1 MQWWEKTVEYF
12 FIKKYVADHLVAPL
26 DGNHELAG
34 DAFLSDNQ
42 QKWIMIEFKARAESL
57 DTEKKKFRSYDE
69 AYNALGKYDHHHYLI
84 YGEILNGEFDLVAK
98 TYFSRRVPKDIKK
111 IVEYGRDI
119 DSFLKYLNFFIKFK
133 NEKGTSSSG
142 NIGSYAFIAG
152 VNNNNEITTCMSL
165 QEFGLKHNLNLEA
178 TPKEEKQN
186 EITRERQRDRDGPSF
201 GF

>member
-1 MQWWEKTVEYF
+1 
-12 FIKKYVADHLVAPL
+12 
-26 DGNHELAG
+26 
-34 DAFLSDNQ
+34 
-42 QKWIMIEFKARAESL
+42 
-57 DTEKKKFRSYDE
+57 
-69 AYNALGKYDHHHYLI
+69 
-84 YGEILNGEFDLVAK
+84 EFDLVAK